1 MKGRAW
7 AAFAGASVIVL
18 MFASA
23 QGTGALWK
31 SAAPI
36 SNDVL
41 TAGGSTFALKVG
53 STAAN
58 AASTYTWSTFAGTGM
73 TSTTAVQMPLTIL
86 NPATNASGLRFR
98 LASVTATNTN
108 PVLDLKIST
117 VLSTTD
123 CPNNVSTG
131 SPVAGT
137 SVYSGPATSAVYP
150 VPANPGISL
159 ANGSSTVWCMRASVN
174 MTGTT
179 AGGVS
184 TKLVF
189 TFTAVQV

>member
-7 AAFAGASVIVL
+7 GALAGASVIVL

-58 AASTYTWSTFAGTGM
+58 AASTYTWSTFAGSAM
-73 TSTTAVQMPLTIL
+73 TAMTAVQMPLTIV
-86 NPATNASGLRFR
+86 NPATNNAALTFR
-98 LASVTATNTN
+98 LASVTATNAN
-108 PVLDLKIST
+108 PVLNLKIST
-117 VLSTTD
+117 LTSTQTCPIAPSTATALPGTQELS
-123 CPNNVSTG
+123 
-131 SPVAGT
+131 
-137 SVYSGPATSAVYP
+137 
-150 VPANPGISL
+150 PG
-159 ANGSSTVWCMRASVN
+159 
-174 MTGTT
+174 
-179 AGGVS
+179 
-184 TKLVF
+184 
-189 TFTAVQV
+189 

>member
-7 AAFAGASVIVL
+7 GALAGASVIVL

-53 STAAN
+53 STVAN
-58 AASTYTWSTFAGTGM
+58 AASTYTWSTFAGSAM
-73 TSTTAVQMPLTIL
+73 TATTAVQMPLTIV
-86 NPATNASGLRFR
+86 NPATNNAALTFR
-98 LASVTATNTN
+98 LASVTATNAN
-108 PVLDLKIST
+108 PVLDLKMST
-117 VLSTTD
+117 VTSAAN
-123 CPNNVSTG
+123 CPNTVNTG
-131 SPVAGT
+131 TALPGAQ
-137 SVYSGPATSAVYP
+137 VYSGVATNAAYP
-150 VPANPGISL
+150 LPANPGISL

-174 MTGTT
+174 MAETT
-179 AGGVS
+179 LGGVS

-189 TFTAVQV
+189 TFTAKQS

>member
-7 AAFAGASVIVL
+7 GALAGASVIVL

-41 TAGGSTFALKVG
+41 TAGGSTFVLKVG
-53 STAAN
+53 STVAD
-58 AASTYTWSTFAGTGM
+58 AASTYSWSTFTGAAM
-73 TSTTAVQMPLTIL
+73 TATTAVQMPLTIV

-98 LASVTATNTN
+98 LASVTATSTN

-117 VLSTTD
+117 LTSTQT
-123 CPNNVSTG
+123 CPIAPSTATAL
-131 SPVAGT
+131 PGT
-137 SVYSGPATSAVYP
+137 QVYSGLATNAAFPAPTVT
-150 VPANPGISL
+150 GISL
-159 ANGSSTVWCMRASVN
+159 ASGASTVWCLRASLN
-174 MTGTT
+174 MAGTT
-179 AGGVS
+179 ASGEM

-189 TFTAVQV
+189 NFTAVQV

>member
-7 AAFAGASVIVL
+7 GALAGASVIVL

-41 TAGGSTFALKVG
+41 TAGSSTFALKVG
-53 STAAN
+53 STVAN

-73 TSTTAVQMPLTIL
+73 AATTAVQMPLTIV

-98 LASVTATNTN
+98 LASVAATSTN

-117 VLSTTD
+117 VTGAAA
-123 CPNNVSTG
+123 CPNTATTATAL
-131 SPVAGT
+131 PGT
-137 SVYSGPATSAVYP
+137 PIYSGLATAAKYGGP
-150 VPANPGISL
+150 TDTGISL
-159 ANGSSTVWCMRASVN
+159 TSGSSTVWCMRASVN

-179 AGGVS
+179 TGGVS